1 MTTDSLAPGG
11 LAGVDVV
18 IEATAPEADPLAGF
32 LTSEGAR
39 TRIVTP
45 AELDRAPLAGAAF
58 LDAWTPELSA
68 RVIGL
73 RDNGALVTCLAD
85 LLLARAATRTIGVTG
100 TAGKT
105 TTTALLDQL
114 LRAAGTDVSL
124 PEPGLSGNLW
134 PDASILGVLGGSTR
148 IVVELTSSHL
158 AFCRHSP
165 DVAVVTSFWPDHIEL
180 HGSID
185 AYRRAKGAIVR
196 GQAAGSWL
204 VVPAD
209 GSCEDFVS
217 TTPASVARFSITEQ
231 IERGAFVRGNRVVVR
246 WQDEEHD
253 LGSVDGLPVRGACVA
268 NALAACAAALVSGA
282 PPAAI
287 AGGLGDLRI
296 PLHRLVEIARV
307 DGVPV
312 YDDSMA
318 GTPAKARAALELF
331 ADDSITLVAGG
342 RTLGA
347 AGPVH
352 ATVDERELLEAA
364 CALARGKARRVVA
377 FGSAAE
383 CLSSLLPGCEIAET
397 LDAAVEL
404 AVADATGTQAVLIAP
419 MFPVTPD
426 ERTRV
431 AARSFRS

>member
-1 MTTDSLAPGG
+1 MTTDPLLPGG

-32 LTSEGAR
+32 LASEGAR
-39 TRIVTP
+39 TRIATP
-45 AELDRAPLAGAAF
+45 AELDRAPHAGAAF
-58 LDAWTPELSA
+58 LDAWTPEVSA

-73 RDNGALVTCLAD
+73 RDHGALVTCLAD
-85 LLLARAATRTIGVTG
+85 LLLARAAGRTIGVTG

-114 LRAAGTDVSL
+114 LRAAGIEVSL

-134 PDASILGVLGGSTR
+134 PDASILGLLGGSTR

-185 AYRRAKGAIVR
+185 AYRTAKGAIVR
-196 GQAAGSWL
+196 GQSAGNWL

-209 GSCEDFVS
+209 GSSEDFVS
-217 TTPASVARFSITEQ
+217 ATPASVARFSLTDKV
-231 IERGAFVRGNRVVVR
+231 ERGAFVRGERLVVR
-246 WQDEEHD
+246 WLDEEHD

-282 PPAAI
+282 SPAAI
-287 AGGLGDLRI
+287 EGGLRDLRI
-296 PLHRLVEIARV
+296 PPHRFVEIARV

-318 GTPAKARAALELF
+318 GTPTKARAALELF
-331 ADDSITLVAGG
+331 PDDSITLVAGG
-342 RTLGA
+342 RMLGA

-352 ATVDERELLEAA
+352 ATDDERELLEAA
-364 CALARGKARRVVA
+364 CAVARRKARRIVV

-383 CLSSLLPGCEIAET
+383 RLSSLLPGCEVAET

-404 AVADATGTQAVLIAP
+404 AVAEATGNQAVLIAP
-419 MFPVTPD
+419 MFPVPSN

-431 AARSFRS
+431 AARSSRS